1 MLMDTPDRSAVL
13 APAPGKG
20 SGGSARAWRMGV
32 PGAKPPKPPFL
43 AEPKA
48 QLFTPPAVR
57 PEMMRRWNSST
68 MITSGMVTMVPA
80 AIMAA

>member
-13 APAPGKG
+13 RACARQGVRGQRPRPAYGGPGGEAPET
-20 SGGSARAWRMGV
+20 
-32 PGAKPPKPPFL
+32 PFP

-57 PEMMRRWNSST
+57 PEMMRRWNSNT